1 MNNYEQTLL
10 NLKIISKIPKNG
22 KICKTHN
29 SFGIEIEHNT
39 IPFFSALKRFYYGDS
54 RSSAIDHINTIINN
68 GFELIEQLKI
78 SHNNFN
84 QSKLNSLLF
93 HFEKTIIGLNN
104 LKITYIND
112 MTTSSKLDIL
122 ITKIF
127 TYIENYNGNNIDNST
142 FLQQQISSSDDVV

>member
-22 KICKTHN
+22 KICKTRN

-39 IPFFSALKRFYYGDS
+39 IPFLSAIKRFYYGDS
-54 RSSAIDHINTIINN
+54 RYSTIDHINTVINN

-78 SHNNFN
+78 SNNTFN
-84 QSKLNSLLF
+84 QSKLDSLLF

-112 MTTSSKLDIL
+112 ITTSSKLDIL

-127 TYIENYNGNNIDNST
+127 TYIENYKGKSVM
-142 FLQQQISSSDDVV
+142 LSQVSSSEDAV